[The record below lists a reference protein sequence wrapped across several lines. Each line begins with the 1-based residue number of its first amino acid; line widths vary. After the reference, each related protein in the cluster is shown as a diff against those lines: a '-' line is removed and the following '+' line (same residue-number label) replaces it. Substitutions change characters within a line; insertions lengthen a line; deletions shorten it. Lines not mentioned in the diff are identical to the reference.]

1 MAGQRPRQ
9 GWIYFIN
16 PYRVS
21 LRCKLGHTHIYDLNE
36 PGEIGCKTTSCT
48 QIINSSR
55 VFRGEHPY
63 IIWTYDEFQNDYNY
77 IETFTVIP
85 LTSSSRE
92 KDKGL
97 PTAYPINATS
107 RNGLDK
113 QSFALVHQ
121 ICTVDGNCFKD
132 SAGDWFNRIGQLDKS
147 DKDAIEERLK
157 YFLNIQENPSDD
169 WFAKNASPEILQ
181 KVFDNLPEETKN
193 LALEKLIDNLRSF

>member
-1 MAGQRPRQ
+1 MAGQKPRQ

-21 LRCKLGHTHIYDLNE
+21 LRCKLGHIHIYNLDE
-36 PGEIGCKTTSCT
+36 PGNVVCKTTSCT

-63 IIWTYDEFQNDYNY
+63 IIWTFDKFQDDFNY
-77 IETFTVIP
+77 METFTVIP
-85 LTSSSRE
+85 LTSSTRE
-92 KDKGL
+92 RDKGL
-97 PTAYPINATS
+97 PTAYPINTTI

-121 ICTVDGNCFKD
+121 ICTVDVNCFKD
-132 SAGDWFNRIGQLDKS
+132 MKGDWLNRVGQIDKY
-147 DKDAIEERLK
+147 DKEAVEERLK

-169 WFAKNASPEILQ
+169 WFVKNASRELLL
-181 KVFDNLPEETKN
+181 KVFDNFPEESQQSII
-193 LALEKLIDNLRSF
+193 EELIDDF